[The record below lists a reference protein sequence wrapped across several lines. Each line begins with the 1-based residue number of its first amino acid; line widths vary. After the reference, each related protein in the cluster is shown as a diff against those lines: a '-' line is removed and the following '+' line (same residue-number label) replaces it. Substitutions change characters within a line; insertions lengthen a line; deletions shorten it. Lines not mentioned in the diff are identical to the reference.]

1 MKSNVLIV
9 GGGLMGCAT
18 ALELALKGKSVT
30 ILEKDVPGRH
40 ASGHNSGG
48 VRCQGRDIREIPMA
62 LASRKLWDYHEKT
75 VHSDCGF
82 HVSPRL
88 RLAES
93 REDMEKLEKRCA
105 TLNAQGFDHE
115 VLVDRDQVMKLSPNL
130 SGHIVGGLVCYT
142 DGLANPLLTA
152 KAYAKTAENKGV
164 KIHSRTRVV
173 AARTT
178 SSGFRVTTAA
188 GHTFESECLVNATG
202 AWAARFSHMLDDPL
216 PVFAAAPTMMVTSR
230 VPGFM
235 NGTSLGLT
243 GRLLGLM
250 AAKNGTIIVGGGYRS
265 PLDLDRE
272 LIWIDP
278 TQMTKAA
285 QIMTDIL
292 PRLVNAQMIRCWTAF
307 EGCLPD
313 KVPIVGQSV
322 TVPGL
327 FHVCGFSAH
336 GFQLAPI
343 MGRLMCQLVTG
354 QTPELPLDEFR
365 PGRFDKETDKAQ
377 GCR

>member
-1 MKSNVLIV
+1 MKSDVLIV
-9 GGGLMGCAT
+9 GGGLMGCTT

-30 ILEKDVPGRH
+30 ILEKDVPGCH

-62 LASRKLWDYHEKT
+62 LASRKLWDLHEKT
-75 VHSDCGF
+75 IHSDCGF

-93 REDMEKLEKRCA
+93 QAEMETLEKRCK
-105 TLNAQGFDHE
+105 TLNDLGFDHE

-130 SGHIVGGLVCYT
+130 SGHIVGGLVCYS
-142 DGLANPLLTA
+142 DGLANPMITS
-152 KAYAKTAENKGV
+152 KAYAAAALDKGV
-164 KIHSRTRVV
+164 TIHARTRVV
-173 AARTT
+173 EAHTT
-178 SSGFRVTTAA
+178 GSGFKVKTAA
-188 GHTFESECLVNATG
+188 GQVFESECLVNATG
-202 AWAARFSHMLDDPL
+202 AWAARFSRMLGDPL
-216 PVFAAAPTMMVTSR
+216 PVFAVAPTMMVTSR

-250 AAKNGTIIVGGGYRS
+250 AAQNGTVIVGGGYRS

-272 LIWIDP
+272 EIWIDP
-278 TQMTKAA
+278 MQMTKASRLM
-285 QIMTDIL
+285 IEIL
-292 PRLVNAQMIRCWTAF
+292 PELARAQMIRCWAAF
-307 EGCLPD
+307 EGCLAD
-313 KVPIVGQSV
+313 KVPIVGPSV
-322 TVPGL
+322 KVPGL

-343 MGRLMCQLVTG
+343 MGRLMCQLITG
-354 QTPELPLDEFR
+354 RTPEVCLDAFR
-365 PGRFDKETDKAQ
+365 PDRFNETT
-377 GCR
+377 